1 MSVEELDSIA
11 VLKAWLLEHGAYIH
25 PDVVFEPGELL
36 SLYIDRDRSELTD
49 ERLTV
54 DSGYNIIA
62 GNDVPRDATVVSVPF
77 SLAITPTLSR
87 SALFNVPQCDGALL
101 ETWSERQLECTYIC
115 MHWIL
120 DESRCV

>member
-87 SALFNVPQCDGALL
+87 SALFNSGNGTHRRQPPSDLKTFSNLL
-101 ETWSERQLECTYIC
+101 PIC
-115 MHWIL
+115 SRSLANIL
-120 DESRCV
+120 IT